1 MAQSFNPCFN
11 GTYSLTV
18 VVFQLEVMHY
28 SFNPCFNGTYSLT
41 IKAENDKDGNKI
53 CFNPCFN
60 GTYSLTIAN
69 IIRK

>member
-41 IKAENDKDGNKI
+41 IKAENDKDDM
-53 CFNPCFN
+53 F
-60 GTYSLTIAN
+60 
-69 IIRK
+69 